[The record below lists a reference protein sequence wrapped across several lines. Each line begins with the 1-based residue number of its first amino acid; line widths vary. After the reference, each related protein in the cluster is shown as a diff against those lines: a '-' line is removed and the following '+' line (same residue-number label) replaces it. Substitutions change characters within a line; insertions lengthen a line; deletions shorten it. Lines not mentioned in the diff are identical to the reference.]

1 MPGPVLRADTLFR
14 KEPIVVRIQIIGGSG
29 TGKSTLGA
37 FIGQAEQIPWIDT
50 TIIFGKIRRS
60 LKSETSPSDFP
71 CMKQILCLTTI
82 TSSPVLSSPGIRTV
96 SSIGTCLS
104 SCRSTNRFG
113 WNVSSHAKQH
123 DTQILQ
129 APMNSLTGAG
139 RITRRRTH
147 R

>member
-14 KEPIVVRIQIIGGSG
+14 KEPIIVRIQIIGGSG
-29 TGKSTLGA
+29 TGKVHWAPSSGKLNRFPGL
-37 FIGQAEQIPWIDT
+37 IQ

-139 RITRRRTH
+139 RIIRRRTH